1 MTNEWKPTE
10 INEGQPTTEE
20 LQEVLDGI
28 VKELKE
34 NSQEMDDECRKV
46 LYDNLW
52 DLYDDT
58 SQTVPPEPNPPPKV
72 L

>member
-1 MTNEWKPTE
+1 MTNNPLLQKY
-10 INEGQPTTEE
+10 EE
-20 LQEVLDGI
+20 LQEVLDKI

-34 NSQEMDDECRKV
+34 NSQEMDDECKKV

-52 DLYDDT
+52 DLYED
-58 SQTVPPEPNPPPKV
+58 